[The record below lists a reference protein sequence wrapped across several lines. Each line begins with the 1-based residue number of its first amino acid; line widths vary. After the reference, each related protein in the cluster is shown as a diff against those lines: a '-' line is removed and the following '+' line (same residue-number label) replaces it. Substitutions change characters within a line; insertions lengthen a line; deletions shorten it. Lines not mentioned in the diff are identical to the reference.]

1 VNSIVCMKQVPDTEA
16 QIRVKSDGT
25 DVVLDGV
32 KFIISPY
39 DEFGIEEALRLK
51 EKMGAGKVTLV
62 CQGPA
67 RCVESI
73 RTGLAMGADDAYHLD
88 DAAFEGS
95 DPLATAT
102 ALAAQIKKIGDYDV
116 IFCGKQAIDDDQSQ
130 VGVALAENLGIPHV
144 SLVSKVEVAADKK
157 SAKVNRQI
165 VGGEEIIEVP
175 LPAVL
180 TAPKGLNDPRYASLP
195 GIMKAKK
202 KPLTPVKAADIGIDA
217 AGVGAAGSKTKGI
230 NFTLPPSR
238 TAAKIIQGESAEE
251 KAATLAKALR
261 EDAKAI

>member
-1 VNSIVCMKQVPDTEA
+1 MKQVPDTEA

-39 DEFGIEEALRLK
+39 DEFGIEEALRIK
-51 EKMGAGKVTLV
+51 EKMGAGKVSLV
-62 CQGPA
+62 CLGPA

-73 RTGLAMGADDAYHLD
+73 RTGLAMGADDAFHLD

-95 DPLATAT
+95 DPLATAK
-102 ALAAQIKKIGDYDV
+102 ALAAQLKKMEYDV
-116 IFCGKQAIDDDQSQ
+116 IFCGRQAIDDDQSQ

-144 SLVSKVEVAADKK
+144 SLVIKVEVAADKK

-165 VGGEEIIEVP
+165 VGGEEVIEVP

-180 TAPKGLNDPRYASLP
+180 MAQKGLNEPRYASLP

-202 KPLTPVKAADIGIDA
+202 KPLAPVKAADIGIDA
-217 AGVGAAGSKTKGI
+217 AAAGAAGAKTKGI
-230 NFTLPPSR
+230 NFSLPPAR
-238 TAAKIIQGESAEE
+238 TAAKIIQGGSPEE
-251 KAATLAKALR
+251 KAAALAKALR

>member
-39 DEFGIEEALRLK
+39 DEFGIEEALRIK
-51 EKMGAGKVTLV
+51 EKMGAGKVSLV
-62 CQGPA
+62 CLGPA

-73 RTGLAMGADDAYHLD
+73 RTGLAMGADDAFHLD

-95 DPLATAT
+95 DPLATAK
-102 ALAAQIKKIGDYDV
+102 ALAAQLKKMEYDV
-116 IFCGKQAIDDDQSQ
+116 IFCGRQAIDDDQSQ

-144 SLVSKVEVAADKK
+144 SLVIKVEVAADKK

-165 VGGEEIIEVP
+165 VGGEEVIEVP

-180 TAPKGLNDPRYASLP
+180 MAQKGLNEPRYASLP

-202 KPLTPVKAADIGIDA
+202 KPLAPVKAADIGIDA
-217 AGVGAAGSKTKGI
+217 AAAGAAGAKTKGI
-230 NFTLPPSR
+230 NFSLPPAR
-238 TAAKIIQGESAEE
+238 TAAKIIQGGSPEE
-251 KAATLAKALR
+251 KAAALAKALR

>member
-39 DEFGIEEALRLK
+39 DEFGIEEALRIK
-51 EKMGAGKVTLV
+51 EKMSAGKVSLV
-62 CQGPA
+62 CMGPA

-73 RTGLAMGADDAYHLD
+73 RTGLAMGADDAFHLD

-95 DPLATAT
+95 DPLATAK
-102 ALAAQIKKIGDYDV
+102 ALAAQLKKMEYDV
-116 IFCGKQAIDDDQSQ
+116 VFCGRQAIDDDQSQ

-144 SLVSKVEVAADKK
+144 SLVIKVEVAADKK

-180 TAPKGLNDPRYASLP
+180 MAQKGLNEPRYASLP

-202 KPLTPVKAADIGIDA
+202 KPLAPVKAADIGIDA
-217 AGVGAAGSKTKGI
+217 AAAGAAGAKTKGI
-230 NFTLPPSR
+230 NFSLPPAR
-238 TAAKIIQGESAEE
+238 TAAKIIQGGSPEE
-251 KAATLAKALR
+251 KAAALAKALR
-261 EDAKAI
+261 EEAKAI

>member
-1 VNSIVCMKQVPDTEA
+1 MNSIVCMKQVPDTEA

-32 KFIISPY
+32 KFVISPY

-51 EKMGAGKVTLV
+51 EKLGGGKVSLV

-73 RTGLAMGADDAYHLD
+73 RTGLAMGADDAFHLD
-88 DAAFEGS
+88 DAAFEGG
-95 DPLATAT
+95 DPQATAK
-102 ALAAQIKKIGDYDV
+102 ALAAQIKKMGEFDV

-130 VGVALAENLGIPHV
+130 VGVALAEHLGIPSV
-144 SLVSKVEVAADKK
+144 SLVTKVEVAADKK

-165 VGGEEIIEVP
+165 VGGEEILEVP

-180 TAPKGLNDPRYASLP
+180 TAQKGLNEPRYASLP

-202 KPLTPVKAADIGIDA
+202 KPLNPVKAADLGIDA
-217 AGVGAAGSKTKGI
+217 ATVGAAGAKTTGI
-230 NFTLPPSR
+230 NFSLPAAR
-238 TAAKIIQGESAEE
+238 TAAKIIEGGSPEE
-251 KAATLAKALR
+251 KAANLAKALR
-261 EDAKAI
+261 EEAKAI

>member
-1 VNSIVCMKQVPDTEA
+1 MKQVPDTEA

-39 DEFGIEEALRLK
+39 DEFGIEEALRIK
-51 EKMGAGKVTLV
+51 EKMGAGKVSLV
-62 CQGPA
+62 CLGPA

-73 RTGLAMGADDAYHLD
+73 RTGLAMGADDAFH
-88 DAAFEGS
+88 
-95 DPLATAT
+95 LATAK
-102 ALAAQIKKIGDYDV
+102 ALAAQLKKMEYDV
-116 IFCGKQAIDDDQSQ
+116 IFCGRQAIDDDQSQ

-144 SLVSKVEVAADKK
+144 SLVIKVEVAADKK

-165 VGGEEIIEVP
+165 VGGEEVIEVP

-180 TAPKGLNDPRYASLP
+180 MAQKGLNEPRYASLP

-202 KPLTPVKAADIGIDA
+202 KPLAPVKAADIGIDA
-217 AGVGAAGSKTKGI
+217 AAAGAAGAKTKGI
-230 NFTLPPSR
+230 NFSLPPAR
-238 TAAKIIQGESAEE
+238 TAAKIIQGGSPEE
-251 KAATLAKALR
+251 KAAALAKALR

>member
-39 DEFGIEEALRLK
+39 DEYGIEEALRIK
-51 EKMGAGKVTLV
+51 EKMGAGKVSLM
-62 CQGPA
+62 CMGPA
-67 RCVESI
+67 RCAESI
-73 RTGLAMGADDAYHLD
+73 RTGLAMGADDAFHLD

-95 DPLATAT
+95 DPLATAKI
-102 ALAAQIKKIGDYDV
+102 LAAQIKKMEYDV

-144 SLVSKVEVAADKK
+144 SLVTKVEVAADKK
-157 SAKVNRQI
+157 SARVNRQI

-180 TAPKGLNDPRYASLP
+180 TTQKGLNEPRYASLP

-202 KPLTPVKAADIGIDA
+202 KPLAPVKAADIGIDA
-217 AGVGAAGSKTKGI
+217 ATVGAAGAKTKGI
-230 NFTLPPSR
+230 NFSLPPAR
-238 TAAKIIQGESAEE
+238 TAAKIIQGGSPEE